1 VNAHPTRL
9 QTERLVVTTWLTRDV
24 DELFAVHSDEE
35 TMRFVRQGR
44 SETQAETADL
54 VDQYVDEQTA
64 NGFTK
69 WRLTDLQ
76 GHLIGRAGF
85 GTHQGIEGRELAYTI
100 RRDRWGQRLATEVGC
115 RRRSNLRPKRR
126 PKTMPPLVLFSLP
139 GSAFLCSG
147 GCRCL
152 CRGVGSWR
160 L

>member
-1 VNAHPTRL
+1 MVRIEVASVNAHPTRL
-9 QTERLVVTTWLTRDV
+9 QTERLVVTTWLARDV
-24 DELFAVHSDEE
+24 DELFAAHSDEE

-100 RRDRWGQRLATEVGC
+100 RRDRWGQRLATEVGAA
-115 RRRSNLRPKRR
+115 
-126 PKTMPPLVLFSLP
+126 LVTWHLTNAPDSSLYATSRDNP
-139 GSAFLCSG
+139 AS
-147 GCRCL
+147 R
-152 CRGVGSWR
+152 
-160 L
+160 